1 MLCGAVLGMAER
13 VAKGQDSAPV
23 RLAKP
28 IGESTRD
35 PTKSEKSRCNF
46 DLKKF
51 DPDAREGGTIVEE
64 IRGYNI
70 MDRPCVVCGKSL
82 EQFSFTYIA
91 GGEVDNIT
99 PYLRAGSNPG
109 KVEFRR
115 LKRLW
120 ICPQCWKEIP
130 SD

>member
-1 MLCGAVLGMAER
+1 
-13 VAKGQDSAPV
+13 
-23 RLAKP
+23 
-28 IGESTRD
+28 
-35 PTKSEKSRCNF
+35 
-46 DLKKF
+46 
-51 DPDAREGGTIVEE
+51 
-64 IRGYNI
+64 
-70 MDRPCVVCGKSL
+70 MDRPCVVCDKSL

-99 PYLRAGSNPG
+99 PYLRTGGQG
-109 KVEFRR
+109 KVEFKK